1 MKVAMTTISER
12 WRQSWFRAG

>member
-1 MKVAMTTISER
+1 VAMTTISER